1 MSAYDDP
8 GPAQGLSGPAAVA
21 EPRDPA
27 LDPDAVT
34 LPKDRMALLFLVM
47 LVTAAGNTAMQSV
60 MPSIGTRLQVPDFWI
75 SLAYSWSAVLWMATA
90 PFWARRSDRRGRKAM
105 MAIGL
110 TGFIASFGLCG
121 LVLLGGLAGWY
132 GLTATL
138 LLFALARSFY
148 GGFGSA
154 APPAVQAYVAS
165 RTSPAERTKALSL
178 ITSSF
183 GLGTV
188 LGPALAPFLIL
199 PHVGLVSPFFSFALF
214 AVVVLI
220 ALRLRLP
227 NDDPKYAG
235 RGEVMAAPFS
245 ASSNSDGRRR
255 EIDDQD
261 PIDETS
267 RVAVDAY
274 GAEALPE
281 NPGRLRWRDP
291 RLRPWLITGLLGGHA
306 QAMVL
311 GIIGFLLLDRLGLR
325 ADPDAGAAPI
335 GLVLML
341 GAVATLLA
349 QWGLIPMLHMGPRS
363 AALWGMVLAA
373 AGTLVIALGSELN
386 STAIGFALASL
397 GFGLYRP
404 GFTAGASLA
413 VSRAEQG
420 QSAGI
425 VAAVNGAAYVIAPA
439 FGVWLYN
446 TSPWAAWSTILVLC
460 GSVLALGWKGMR
472 SDGVF
477 A

>member
-8 GPAQGLSGPAAVA
+8 GPGAAN
-21 EPRDPA
+21 EPRIAAADPA
-27 LDPDAVT
+27 AVT
-34 LPKDRMALLFLVM
+34 LPRDRMALLFLVM

-75 SLAYSWSAVLWMATA
+75 SLAYSWSALLWMGMA

-110 TGFIASFGLCG
+110 SGFIASFGLCG

-132 GLTATL
+132 GLATTL
-138 LLFALARSFY
+138 LLFAAARALY

-214 AVVVLI
+214 AVAVLI

-227 NDDPKYAG
+227 DDTPQYAG
-235 RGEVMAAPFS
+235 RGEVMAEPQS
-245 ASSNSDGRRR
+245 ASSSASSAGRRPR
-255 EIDDQD
+255 AEDHAEIGEAD
-261 PIDETS
+261 
-267 RVAVDAY
+267 RAAVDAF
-274 GAEALPE
+274 GAEAVPE
-281 NPGRLRWRDP
+281 NAGRLRWRDP
-291 RLRPWLITGLLGGHA
+291 RLRPWLITGLFGGHA

-325 ADPDAGAAPI
+325 SDPDAGAGPI

-349 QWGLIPMLHMGPRS
+349 QWGLIPMLHLGPRS

-373 AGTLVIALGSELN
+373 AGTLVIALASELN
-386 STAIGFALASL
+386 ATAIGFALASL

-446 TSPWAAWSTILVLC
+446 TSPWAAWSLILTLC
-460 GSVLALGWKGMR
+460 TAVVALGWKGMR
-472 SDGVF
+472 SDGEF